1 MNKIAEKAIGSAG
14 AAVRALNP
22 HVFTTAAAHN
32 APQVGHY
39 ERRQLPP
46 NKNPLVECAKPV
58 GKTLCE
64 VFAAEGKRI
73 RQDAKPLM
81 NHLELIFYAWL
92 LTKYPGV
99 TIWKQA
105 LRWKLGNGIWYK
117 PDFAAFV
124 GWTQKPTGLT
134 CWEVKGPHA
143 FRGGLENLKV
153 AASLYPEVR
162 WILVWRECGGW
173 KHQEVLP

>member
-73 RQDAKPLM
+73 RQRSGPLM
-81 NHLELIFYAWL
+81 NKLEAEWFEILKASGWMNNL
-92 LTKYPGV
+92 RP
-99 TIWKQA
+99 QA
-105 LRWKLGNGIWYK
+105 RRYKLGNGIWYK
-117 PDFAAFV
+117 PDI
-124 GWTQKPTGLT
+124 TGNDT
-134 CWEVKGPHA
+134 RDGRETAYEVKGPHA
-143 FRGGLENLKV
+143 FRGGFENLKV
-153 AASLYPEVR
+153 AAGLWQEVK
-162 WILVWRECGGW
+162 WILVWKKDGDW
-173 KHQEVLP
+173 QQQEVLP